1 MLALSEHDSCQSALS
16 PPCFLFSHS
25 QTIDQLS
32 GIQAELQES
41 VKELAKAKKKY
52 YDCEQV
58 AHAVREKAD
67 IEAKWVHHNACVYL
81 CIEIKKSFDW
91 TDGLHCQKEYYQEY
105 KVG

>member
-1 MLALSEHDSCQSALS
+1 MSESVSRFHLVS
-16 PPCFLFSHS
+16 PSSSP

-41 VKELAKAKKKY
+41 VKELVKAKKKY

-67 IEAKWVHHNACVYL
+67 IEAK
-81 CIEIKKSFDW
+81 
-91 TDGLHCQKEYYQEY
+91 
-105 KVG
+105 

>member
-1 MLALSEHDSCQSALS
+1 MTHVGLLFLQQLA
-16 PPCFLFSHS
+16 CFPFFPS

-67 IEAKWVHHNACVYL
+67 IEAK
-81 CIEIKKSFDW
+81 
-91 TDGLHCQKEYYQEY
+91 
-105 KVG
+105 

>member
-1 MLALSEHDSCQSALS
+1 MACSFPNKLGVC
-16 PPCFLFSHS
+16 LFPS

-67 IEAKWVHHNACVYL
+67 IEAK
-81 CIEIKKSFDW
+81 
-91 TDGLHCQKEYYQEY
+91 
-105 KVG
+105 

>member
-1 MLALSEHDSCQSALS
+1 M
-16 PPCFLFSHS
+16 FSLS

-67 IEAKWVHHNACVYL
+67 IEAKWVHHGFVLVYVRCVAWKYM
-81 CIEIKKSFDW
+81 
-91 TDGLHCQKEYYQEY
+91 TG
-105 KVG
+105 

>member
-1 MLALSEHDSCQSALS
+1 M
-16 PPCFLFSHS
+16 

-67 IEAKWVHHNACVYL
+67 IEAKWVHRGRDCARLCVLVGMYVKML
-81 CIEIKKSFDW
+81 W
-91 TDGLHCQKEYYQEY
+91 TDGLHCQKEYHQENNVVFMCVCERE
-105 KVG
+105 KHHH

>member
-1 MLALSEHDSCQSALS
+1 MNHVGLLFLTTRLFPLS
-16 PPCFLFSHS
+16 PS

-52 YDCEQV
+52 YECEQV

-67 IEAKWVHHNACVYL
+67 IEAK
-81 CIEIKKSFDW
+81 
-91 TDGLHCQKEYYQEY
+91 
-105 KVG
+105 

>member
-1 MLALSEHDSCQSALS
+1 M
-16 PPCFLFSHS
+16 
-25 QTIDQLS
+25 S

-67 IEAKWVHHNACVYL
+67 IEAKWVHHSAVHVCVGRDVRKNKNAMIKQMVS
-81 CIEIKKSFDW
+81 IVRKNTIKKTKLVNLTESVYVCVS
-91 TDGLHCQKEYYQEY
+91 LVCVRES
-105 KVG
+105 

>member
-1 MLALSEHDSCQSALS
+1 MWTVRVSHSFLSSLFSPSLSSTCTHVLALSERDSCQSALS
-16 PPCFLFSHS
+16 PPCFPFSRS

-67 IEAKWVHHNACVYL
+67 IEAK
-81 CIEIKKSFDW
+81 
-91 TDGLHCQKEYYQEY
+91 
-105 KVG
+105 

>member
-1 MLALSEHDSCQSALS
+1 MDVQ
-16 PPCFLFSHS
+16 FLFSTSVCSMCPCINSELLLPFSLS
-25 QTIDQLS
+25 QTIDTLS

-67 IEAKWVHHNACVYL
+67 IEAK
-81 CIEIKKSFDW
+81 
-91 TDGLHCQKEYYQEY
+91 
-105 KVG
+105 

>member
-1 MLALSEHDSCQSALS
+1 MPVC
-16 PPCFLFSHS
+16 LFFKHLPVFFFPFS

-58 AHAVREKAD
+58 AHAIREKAD
-67 IEAKWVHHNACVYL
+67 IEAK
-81 CIEIKKSFDW
+81 
-91 TDGLHCQKEYYQEY
+91 
-105 KVG
+105 

>member
-1 MLALSEHDSCQSALS
+1 MEVSHSFHSNPCSLSLSTTSFNGLTLSYCDSCWSDLS
-16 PPCFLFSHS
+16 LTTCLFSFFSS

-67 IEAKWVHHNACVYL
+67 IEAK
-81 CIEIKKSFDW
+81 
-91 TDGLHCQKEYYQEY
+91 
-105 KVG
+105 

>member
-1 MLALSEHDSCQSALS
+1 MCLLSLKQLSFPAL
-16 PPCFLFSHS
+16 S

-67 IEAKWVHHNACVYL
+67 IEAK
-81 CIEIKKSFDW
+81 
-91 TDGLHCQKEYYQEY
+91 
-105 KVG
+105 

>member
-1 MLALSEHDSCQSALS
+1 MSVRPFSNDPFFSSLL
-16 PPCFLFSHS
+16 PPS

-67 IEAKWVHHNACVYL
+67 IEAK
-81 CIEIKKSFDW
+81 
-91 TDGLHCQKEYYQEY
+91 
-105 KVG
+105 

>member
-1 MLALSEHDSCQSALS
+1 MHSDWVNVTDVGRPSF
-16 PPCFLFSHS
+16 PIFPFFSS

-67 IEAKWVHHNACVYL
+67 IEAK
-81 CIEIKKSFDW
+81 
-91 TDGLHCQKEYYQEY
+91 
-105 KVG
+105 

>member
-1 MLALSEHDSCQSALS
+1 MRESDWNRLWSERCLCRS
-16 PPCFLFSHS
+16 PLCERERLTFFASSFPPLLQ

-41 VKELAKAKKKY
+41 VKELVKAKKKY

-67 IEAKWVHHNACVYL
+67 IEAK
-81 CIEIKKSFDW
+81 
-91 TDGLHCQKEYYQEY
+91 
-105 KVG
+105 

>member
-1 MLALSEHDSCQSALS
+1 MCS
-16 PPCFLFSHS
+16 PL

-67 IEAKWVHHNACVYL
+67 IEAKWVPQGSACCNTMENSRGNTITTERRCQL
-81 CIEIKKSFDW
+81 KRCQAKKI
-91 TDGLHCQKEYYQEY
+91 
-105 KVG
+105 